1 MTTATENSA
10 GITVQL
16 LSATGPKDA
25 VYALLRQLRPAYS
38 QKAMSE
44 QINKQQS
51 QGYQLAY
58 VERHGEVV
66 AVAGFYIGEKLAWGK
81 HLYVDD
87 LVTSDQH
94 RSRQQNIDEVRERLR
109 EAVYAALR
117 PPRPRKET
125 RPTRASKRRRLQS
138 KKRRGD
144 KKKLRGKV
152 KKGDW

>member
-16 LSATGPKDA
+16 LSATGPIDA

-94 RSRQQNIDEVRERLR
+94 RSAGMGKRLLDWLKQYAISQHCQQLHLDSGVQRFTAHKFYLR
-109 EAVYAALR
+109 EGFKIASHHFSMAL
-117 PPRPRKET
+117 
-125 RPTRASKRRRLQS
+125 
-138 KKRRGD
+138 
-144 KKKLRGKV
+144 
-152 KKGDW
+152 